1 MKTRRNQHG
10 GAKAKP
16 MNELNSLTR
25 SMGRLRF
32 GTKPKSLRFGTKAK
46 PKPFARTSVIK
57 TIPHKT
63 KKHGKPVKTLGRFV
77 SKTLV
82 KRNNNTLNTE
92 RFEPARYIKKVGMVF
107 QGLGSVRDRIQTRER
122 AEYLDDFDIIIGKI
136 HDGIPS
142 ILSALGNPTK
152 KSVNAIN
159 PDHQLHDINSVG
171 EKLVKAA
178 KGYRKQVRTSRANL
192 SELQVHLISVADA
205 VNKVLV
211 QSVSTFPK
219 QGAAAAAVPN
229 NTNLDDLVAQLGKM
243 NVKESSVDDL
253 SSLLAGLGL

>member
-1 MKTRRNQHG
+1 MKTRRNQGG

-32 GTKPKSLRFGTKAK
+32 GAKPKSSRFGTKATPKSIAK
-46 PKPFARTSVIK
+46 PSVIK

-63 KKHGKPVKTLGRFV
+63 KKHAKPVKTLGRFV

-92 RFEPARYIKKVGMVF
+92 RFEPARYIKKVGAVF
-107 QGLGSVRDRIQTRER
+107 QGLGSVRDRIEMRGNQEF
-122 AEYLDDFDIIIGKI
+122 LVDFDIIVGKI
-136 HDGIPS
+136 HDGLPLITY
-142 ILSALGNPTK
+142 ALGNPSDEK
-152 KSVNAIN
+152 MNEENI
-159 PDHQLHDINSVG
+159 DDILEDIDSVG
-171 EKLVKAA
+171 EELVKIA
-178 KGYRKQVRTSRANL
+178 KGYRTQVRTSRTNL
-192 SELQVHLISVADA
+192 SELQLHLISVAEA

-219 QGAAAAAVPN
+219 PGAAAAAVA
-229 NTNLDDLVAQLGKM
+229 NTNVDDLVAQLGKM